1 MDLFTRRNIMSAG
14 AGALSAALLA
24 QPAGAADPEA
34 PRTPDRKPKILV
46 VGAHPD
52 DPESGAG
59 GTIAKYADLG
69 HEVVACYATRGE
81 AGIHGKSHEQ
91 AAAIRTEEAKKASA
105 ILKARPI
112 FAGQIDGATELT
124 NTRYDE
130 FHGLIDGEKPD
141 IVITH
146 WPLDTHRDHRATS
159 LLCYDSW
166 LYYQRRFA
174 LFYFEVMSGEQTNLF
189 HPTHYVDITATEPRK
204 KAAIMAHASQK
215 PEEWYPYHAL
225 MNEFRG
231 KEHNC
236 RYAEA
241 FTRHDQNLSELL

>member
-1 MDLFTRRNIMSAG
+1 MGPLTRRGVLAAGGLLVGDTLLGAQTTSSAD
-14 AGALSAALLA
+14 AAPPMHKA
-24 QPAGAADPEA
+24 
-34 PRTPDRKPKILV
+34 KILV

-59 GTIAKYADLG
+59 GTMARYSDAG

-81 AGIHGKSHEQ
+81 AGIKGKSHEQ
-91 AAAIRTEEAKKASA
+91 AAAIRSAEAKKACE
-105 ILKARPI
+105 ILRVRPV

-141 IVITH
+141 VVLTH

-159 LLCYDSW
+159 LLCYDAW
-166 LYYQRRFA
+166 LYFARRFA
-174 LFYFEVMSGEQTNLF
+174 LHYFEVMTGEQTHLF
-189 HPTHYVDITATEPRK
+189 HPTYYVDITKTEPRK
-204 KAAIMAHASQK
+204 KAAIMSHVSQR
-215 PEEWYPYHAL
+215 PEEWYPYHVL

-241 FTRHDQNLSELL
+241 FVRHDQNLGEMLG